1 MGYPGYYIFNAALAI
16 TLFGASTGT
25 IVASPVLCNQ

>member
-25 IVASPVLCNQ
+25 IVSVSALHYS

>member
-25 IVASPVLCNQ
+25 IVAFLGLRNQ